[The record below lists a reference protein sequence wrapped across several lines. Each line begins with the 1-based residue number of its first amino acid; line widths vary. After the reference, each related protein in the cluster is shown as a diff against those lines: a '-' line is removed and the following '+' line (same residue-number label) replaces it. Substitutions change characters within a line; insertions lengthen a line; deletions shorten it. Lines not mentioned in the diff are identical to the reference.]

1 MNPSLSGD
9 FCWFN
14 LFFRLNQIEIRTLL
28 LIETSNERMG
38 FLTTVL
44 MVTLPATS
52 YTTFLAFRLGNQLPI
67 ACRNFGRN
75 IGMGYNYFKVVLRLL
90 APETEKPAEIF
101 DLIRKSE

>member
-1 MNPSLSGD
+1 MVELIVLSLIKARK
-9 FCWFN
+9 
-14 LFFRLNQIEIRTLL
+14 FRIL
-28 LIETSNERMG
+28 LILDLTRERERMG
-38 FLTTVL
+38 FLTTIL

-52 YTTFLAFRLGNQLPI
+52 YATFLAFRLGNQLPV

>member
-1 MNPSLSGD
+1 
-9 FCWFN
+9 
-14 LFFRLNQIEIRTLL
+14 
-28 LIETSNERMG
+28 MG
-38 FLTTVL
+38 FLSTVL

-52 YTTFLAFRLGNQLPI
+52 YATFLAFRLGNQLPT

-90 APETEKPAEIF
+90 SPETERPAEIV